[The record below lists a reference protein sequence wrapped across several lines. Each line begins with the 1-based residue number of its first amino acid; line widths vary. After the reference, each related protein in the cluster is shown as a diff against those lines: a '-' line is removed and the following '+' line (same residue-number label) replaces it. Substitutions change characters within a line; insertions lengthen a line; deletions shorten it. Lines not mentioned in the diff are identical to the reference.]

1 MSTNHKPWPS
11 FAWLF
16 PLLFFLQLA
25 ALPSWPDRPQ
35 TRTSLVP
42 PAAGG
47 FSRVQ
52 QSLREKVG
60 QNIEV
65 GRETARMG
73 AGGAFVLAPDL
84 VRIFYARRDYR
95 PAWVGDK
102 EISSQIGPLLQALKR
117 VETEGLNPMDY
128 HLAEIEAQLKMAEKA
143 LKKKRPLQPEDL
155 ADLDLLCSDAFL
167 ACAGHLAHGKAD
179 PETHAA
185 AWQGPC
191 IDESLAALLEDA
203 LMKGQVA
210 EALESLPPQHPF
222 YKNLKTALGT
232 CRELARKTEWKPL
245 PDGLDLKR
253 GETGKEV
260 KELGK
265 RLFILGD
272 FDRKQRMPG
281 RDFDEVLEAA
291 VLRFQGRHGLDISG
305 SVDPPTLAALNVPLE
320 ERCRQLEANL
330 ERWRWLPRD
339 LGERFIYVNVAN
351 FELEGFEGSRR
362 SLDMKV
368 VVGSEAWQTPDF
380 TSQMTHLIINPDWT
394 IPIAVI
400 LKETANY
407 VLQNP
412 CYFRDNKMVV
422 LRKEEEGL
430 VEIDPGLIDWTRL
443 TKENLD
449 FLIRQKPG
457 PDNIL
462 GRLKFV
468 FPNKYDIFLHDTPY
482 QEDFGKSSRAY
493 SHGCIRA
500 EKPVELAVWVLRG
513 KPGWD
518 HKRILEAI
526 EAGEKQTVRL
536 AGPID
541 VFFLY
546 NTAWVEDDGT
556 IQFRADIYGRD
567 NQVIEA
573 LDADP
578 PSPFNP
584 VPGSPV
590 PD

>member
-1 MSTNHKPWPS
+1 
-11 FAWLF
+11 
-16 PLLFFLQLA
+16 
-25 ALPSWPDRPQ
+25 
-35 TRTSLVP
+35 
-42 PAAGG
+42 
-47 FSRVQ
+47 
-52 QSLREKVG
+52 
-60 QNIEV
+60 
-65 GRETARMG
+65 MG
-73 AGGAFVLAPDL
+73 AGGAYVLAPDL
-84 VRIFYARRDYR
+84 VRLFYARRDNR
-95 PAWVGDK
+95 PAWVGEK
-102 EISSQIGPLLQALKR
+102 EISSQVRPLLQALKR
-117 VETEGLNPMDY
+117 VEMEGLSSTDY
-128 HLAEIEAQLKMAEKA
+128 HLAKIKGMLKSVEKG
-143 LKKKRPLQPEDL
+143 LKKKRDL
-155 ADLDLLCSDAFL
+155 EAEIKTDFDLLCSDAFL

-179 PETHAA
+179 PETHGVV
-185 AWQGPC
+185 WQGAC
-191 IDESLAALLEDA
+191 IDESLADLLEDA
-203 LMKGQVA
+203 LMKNRVA

-222 YKNLKTALGT
+222 YKNLKAALGT

-245 PDGLDLKR
+245 PEGLDLKK

-260 KELGK
+260 KELGR
-265 RLFILGD
+265 RLFVLGD
-272 FDRKQRMPG
+272 FDRKQGMPG

-291 VLRFQGRHGLDISG
+291 VLRFQGRHGLDVSG
-305 SVDPPTLAALNVPLE
+305 SVDSPTLAALNVPLK
-320 ERCRQLEANL
+320 ERCRQIEANL

-351 FELEGFEGSRR
+351 FELEGFEGSRK

-380 TSQMTHLIINPDWT
+380 TSQMTHLVINPDWT
-394 IPIAVI
+394 IPIPVI
-400 LKETANY
+400 LKETVNY

-422 LRKEEEGL
+422 LRKEEEEL
-430 VEIDPGLIDWTRL
+430 VEIDPGSIDWTRL
-443 TKENLD
+443 TEKNLD

-513 KPGWD
+513 KSGWD

-526 EAGEKQTVRL
+526 EAGEERTVRL

-556 IQFRADIYGRD
+556 IQFRADIYERD

-578 PSPFNP
+578 SSPFNP
-584 VPGSPV
+584 VPGSSI